1 MEKKRINIIIYSLV
15 GFVAVLL
22 IISAYKNLNDHHE
35 KEYLVV
41 HNKIKE
47 AAKNCYLDG
56 KCKGKIT
63 LKDLYDKEYLEIQ
76 IDPVTKEN
84 MNEKIC
90 IEYTNKEVK
99 FCD

>member
-1 MEKKRINIIIYSLV
+1 MEKKKINIIIYSLV
-15 GFVAVLL
+15 GFVSLLL
-22 IISAYKNLNDHHE
+22 IIAAYKNLNNHHE

-47 AAKNCYLDG
+47 AAKKCYLDE
-56 KCKGKIT
+56 KCEGKIT
-63 LKDLYDKEYLEIQ
+63 LKDLYDKKYLEPLV
-76 IDPVTKEN
+76 DPVTKEN

-90 IEYTNKEVK
+90 IEYNKQEVK